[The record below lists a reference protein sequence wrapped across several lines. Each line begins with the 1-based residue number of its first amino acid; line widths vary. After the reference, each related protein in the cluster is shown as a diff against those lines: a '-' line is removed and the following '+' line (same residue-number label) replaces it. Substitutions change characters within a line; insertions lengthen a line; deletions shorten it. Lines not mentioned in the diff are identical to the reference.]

1 MNFIIVITFCI
12 SFFALNTFHRK
23 YSEKIVLS
31 DDADITVSIRR
42 EYSYIRYFIAFLTGV
57 IILITM
63 SFDNFHLS
71 SITIGCGVFWSG
83 YFARTA
89 LPVSNK
95 RTNDIPQE
103 EKFILY
109 LRGFS
114 YDNYEGIRAYQKL
127 TRFEKFSEFHFVN
140 ILNKFFPVYS
150 VGMTKELSSPFGA
163 TRIYL
168 NDKDWEND
176 VQMLID
182 RAELIIVLV
191 NDSDSCLWELEH
203 CYDLH
208 KTILIVD
215 DKEKMITVR
224 GQFAKK
230 HLYPFPI
237 SISPQTL
244 LLHDEKN
251 NYSPLAYENTEKSY
265 RIIIKQFMKER
276 YGVWRWIVSSWQER
290 LFTVLAIII
299 SFPLI
304 FFMTIAKISN
314 GELTIY
320 LIFFVCIFVIIYVLY
335 SLPMSKWKN
344 IERKDYL

>member
-1 MNFIIVITFCI
+1 MNYIIIITFCV
-12 SFFALNTFHRK
+12 SLFVLYTFHRK
-23 YSEKIVLS
+23 YSEKIFMS
-31 DDADITVSIRR
+31 DDADITVCIRR
-42 EYSYIRYFIAFLTGV
+42 EYSYIRYFIGIMTGAV
-57 IILITM
+57 IFIIM
-63 SFDNFHLS
+63 FFDDFHLN
-71 SITIGCGVFWSG
+71 SITIGLGVFWSG
-83 YFARTA
+83 YLMRTA

-95 RTNDIPQE
+95 RPNDIPQE

-114 YDNYEGIRAYQKL
+114 YDKYEGVQTYQRQ

-150 VGMTKELSSPFGA
+150 VGMTKELSSPLGA

-168 NDKDWEND
+168 NDREWEKE

-224 GQFAKK
+224 GHFAKN

-244 LLHDEKN
+244 FLYDEQN
-251 NYSPLAYENTEKSY
+251 NLSTFAYENKEKSY
-265 RIIIKQFMKER
+265 RKIIKQFMKKR
-276 YGVWRWIVSSWQER
+276 YGMRRWIISSWQER
-290 LFTVLAIII
+290 LFIVLAIII
-299 SFPLI
+299 SFPLLFI
-304 FFMTIAKISN
+304 MTMVKISN
-314 GELTIY
+314 GELMMY
-320 LIFFVCIFVIIYVLY
+320 LIITVFIIIILYMLY
-335 SLPMSKWKN
+335 SIPMSKWRK
-344 IERKDYL
+344 IEAK